1 MRTEENIQ
9 VEDAYAHVWA
19 RIAAGN
25 PAWNLLGI
33 RLQELR
39 PGEATLVLPFRPEIR
54 NPWGSVH
61 GGIVTG
67 LADAAGGCALY
78 TRTPPEQR
86 VSSIELKVNFL
97 KPLTGDARAEARVLH
112 HGTRTGV
119 SYVEVHG
126 PSGLA
131 AVALLTFALLG

>member
-1 MRTEENIQ
+1 MLQ
-9 VEDAYAHVWA
+9 AADPYAHIWA
-19 RIAAGN
+19 RIATDN
-25 PAWNLLGI
+25 PAWTLLGI
-33 RLQELR
+33 RLKELR
-39 PGEATLVLPFRPEIR
+39 PGEATLVLPFRPEIL

-78 TRTPPEQR
+78 TRTTPQQR

-119 SYVEVHG
+119 SFVEVHG

-131 AVALLTFALLG
+131 AVALLTFALVG